1 VDYLMELE
9 LDEILQ
15 KGIEAHGA
23 GQVLEAERL
32 FDQILRSQPDHPDAN
47 HKMGK
52 LAFGEDRVEE
62 ALAYFKI
69 ALIADPNEGEYWLNY
84 IDALLELNKLDDAK
98 AVFDQARH
106 RGASGEAFD
115 LIGKRLSEPNVS

>member
-1 VDYLMELE
+1 MELE

-15 KGIEAHGA
+15 KGIEAYGA
-23 GQVLEAERL
+23 GQVPEAERL
-32 FDQILRSQPDHPDAN
+32 FDQILRSQPNHPDAN

-69 ALIADPNEGEYWLNY
+69 ALIADSNEGEYWLNY

-98 AVFDQARH
+98 AVFDQARYQ
-106 RGASGEAFD
+106 GAKGEAFD

>member
-1 VDYLMELE
+1 MELE
-9 LDEILQ
+9 IDEILQ
-15 KGIEAHGA
+15 KGIEAYGA
-23 GQVLEAERL
+23 GQVPEAERL
-32 FDQILRSQPDHPDAN
+32 FDQILRVQPDHPDAN

-69 ALIADPNEGEYWLNY
+69 ALIADSNEGEYWLNY

-106 RGASGEAFD
+106 KGAKGEAFD
-115 LIGKRLSEPNVS
+115 LIGKRLSEPNIS

>member
-1 VDYLMELE
+1 MELE

-15 KGIEAHGA
+15 KGIEAYGA
-23 GQVLEAERL
+23 GQVPEAERL

-52 LAFGEDRVEE
+52 LAFGEERVEE

-98 AVFDQARH
+98 AVFDQARYQ
-106 RGASGEAFD
+106 GAKGEAFD

>member
-1 VDYLMELE
+1 MELE

-15 KGIEAHGA
+15 KGIEAYGA
-23 GQVLEAERL
+23 GQVPEAERL
-32 FDQILRSQPDHPDAN
+32 FDQILRSQPYHPDAN
-47 HKMGK
+47 HKLGK

>member
-1 VDYLMELE
+1 MELE

-15 KGIEAHGA
+15 KGIEAYGA
-23 GQVLEAERL
+23 GQVPEAERL
-32 FDQILRSQPDHPDAN
+32 FDQILRSQPYHPDAN

-69 ALIADPNEGEYWLNY
+69 ALIADSNEGEYWLNY
-84 IDALLELNKLDDAK
+84 IDALLELNMLDDAK

-106 RGASGEAFD
+106 KGAKGEAFD

>member
-1 VDYLMELE
+1 MELE

-15 KGIEAHGA
+15 KGIEAYGA
-23 GQVLEAERL
+23 GQVPEAERL
-32 FDQILRSQPDHPDAN
+32 FDQILRVQPDHPDAN

-69 ALIADPNEGEYWLNY
+69 ALIADSNEGEYWLNY

-106 RGASGEAFD
+106 KGAKGEAFD
-115 LIGKRLSEPNVS
+115 LIGKRLSEPNIS

>member
-1 VDYLMELE
+1 MELE

-15 KGIEAHGA
+15 KGIEAYGA
-23 GQVLEAERL
+23 GQVPEAERL

-84 IDALLELNKLDDAK
+84 IDALLELNILDDAK

-106 RGASGEAFD
+106 KGAKGEAFD

>member
-1 VDYLMELE
+1 MELE

-15 KGIEAHGA
+15 KGIEAYGA
-23 GQVLEAERL
+23 GQVPEAERL
-32 FDQILRSQPDHPDAN
+32 FDQILKSQPYHPDAN

-69 ALIADPNEGEYWLNY
+69 ALIADSNEGEYWLNY

-106 RGASGEAFD
+106 KGAKGEAFD
-115 LIGKRLSEPNVS
+115 LIGKRLSEPNIS

>member
-1 VDYLMELE
+1 MELE

-52 LAFGEDRVEE
+52 LAFGEHRVEE

-98 AVFDQARH
+98 AVFDQARYQ
-106 RGASGEAFD
+106 GAKGEAFD

>member
-1 VDYLMELE
+1 MELE

-15 KGIEAHGA
+15 KGIEAYGA
-23 GQVLEAERL
+23 GQVPEAERL
-32 FDQILRSQPDHPDAN
+32 FDQILRVQPDHPDAN

-52 LAFGEDRVEE
+52 LAFGEDRVFE

-69 ALIADPNEGEYWLNY
+69 ALIADSNEGEYWLNY

-106 RGASGEAFD
+106 KGAKGEAFD
-115 LIGKRLSEPNVS
+115 LIGKRLSEPNIS